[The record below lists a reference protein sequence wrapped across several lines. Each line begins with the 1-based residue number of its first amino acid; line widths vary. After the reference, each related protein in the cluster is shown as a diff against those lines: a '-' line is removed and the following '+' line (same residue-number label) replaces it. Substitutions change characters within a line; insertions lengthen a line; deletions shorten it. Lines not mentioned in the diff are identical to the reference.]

1 MRPSISSRPGPAC
14 YCWRQYPSNAER
26 ITQKLRIPVIGIGAG
41 KHVDGQITVMHDLL
55 GITPPDIKV
64 PKFVKNFLKE
74 SDDGIGGAF
83 SAYARAVKDGAFP
96 GPEHSY

>member
-1 MRPSISSRPGPAC
+1 M
-14 YCWRQYPSNAER
+14 
-26 ITQKLRIPVIGIGAG
+26 
-41 KHVDGQITVMHDLL
+41 VMHDLL

-74 SDDGIGGAF
+74 SDDGIRGAF
-83 SAYARAVKDGAFP
+83 SAYARAVKNGAFP